1 MIDLQKFINEAADK
15 LKSNPQLLQEFQSDP
30 VKTLEKIL
38 GVDLPDDQLQAV
50 AAAVKAKM
58 ASGGIADKLGS
69 LFK

>member
-15 LKSNPQLLQEFQSDP
+15 LKSNPQLLQEFQSEP

-38 GVDLPDDQLQAV
+38 NVDLPDDQVQAV
-50 AAAVKAKM
+50 VTAVKAKM